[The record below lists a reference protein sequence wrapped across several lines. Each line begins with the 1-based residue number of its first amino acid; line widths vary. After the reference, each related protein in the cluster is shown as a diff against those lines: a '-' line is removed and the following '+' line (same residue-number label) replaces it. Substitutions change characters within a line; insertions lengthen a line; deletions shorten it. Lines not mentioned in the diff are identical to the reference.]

1 MSFSNKLTDLYHFLD
16 KSNQNLQ
23 FIYAAE
29 FREYFF
35 KDFQN
40 FVEVVFTYGFEIR
53 DLEVNSINKE
63 VEFFIELI
71 NEGMEKFKEDIQND
85 NEGKVKINIGLINI
99 YLYFCQR
106 EPLKISPSLSISGDF
121 IPPTYKTF
129 SNIKADIDLSVGYLQ
144 KALRLATETID
155 IAKGIYLYNTIRLF
169 EYIFSVFEYYKVD
182 NDNVPIDLDSFYVF
196 NDQLD
201 NDEFWNELTRQIKIK
216 YDIK

>member
-1 MSFSNKLTDLYHFLD
+1 MITRKYTYLAGEEEFKNVEIPIYNTKNIGLVYAKNKKVL
-16 KSNQNLQ
+16 NNLGW
-23 FIYAAE
+23 FNKIE
-29 FREYFF
+29 N
-35 KDFQN
+35 N
-40 FVEVVFTYGFEIR
+40 FGET
-53 DLEVNSINKE
+53 
-63 VEFFIELI
+63 IE
-71 NEGMEKFKEDIQND
+71 EKFKEDIQND

-144 KALRLATETID
+144 KAVQLATETID
-155 IAKGIYLYNTIRLF
+155 IAEGIYLYNTIRLF